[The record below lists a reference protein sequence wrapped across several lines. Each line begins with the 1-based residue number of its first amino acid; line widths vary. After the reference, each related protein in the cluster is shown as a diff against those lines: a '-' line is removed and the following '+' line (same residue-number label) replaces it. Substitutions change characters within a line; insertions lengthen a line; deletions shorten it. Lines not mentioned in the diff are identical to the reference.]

1 MGNSGKA
8 RGETIKSPSRITKF
22 QVSFLRIRF
31 LTRSLEMI
39 ELTLAHKYE
48 RKRIRDWADRMV
60 SEKLE
65 MGGRLVAFAG
75 EDLDWRGWVW

>member
-1 MGNSGKA
+1 
-8 RGETIKSPSRITKF
+8 
-22 QVSFLRIRF
+22 
-31 LTRSLEMI
+31 MI